1 MIPKGV
7 PNNHTFIIKNKG
19 SFNKITK
26 RYNHIKLK
34 CIYDLQN
41 NIQIHGSNIFLN
53 INITLK
59 ELLCGFSKE
68 IKFGSS
74 KININMDKYFNPS
87 DTLTYKNMGIP
98 IYKKEDTIGDLVIKF
113 NILYPSTD
121 TKLHKYKSIFNKILN
136 SK

>member
-1 MIPKGV
+1 MQK
-7 PNNHTFIIKNKG
+7 
-19 SFNKITK
+19 
-26 RYNHIKLK
+26 
-34 CIYDLQN
+34 

-53 INITLK
+53 VNITLK

-98 IYKKEDTIGDLVIKF
+98 IYKNEDTIGDLVIKF
-113 NILYPSTD
+113 NILYPSSD
-121 TKLHKYKSIFNKILN
+121 TKLHKYKSIFNKIL
-136 SK
+136 K